1 MVLMIALVLV
11 SILAI
16 AVVPASAAI
25 TPDGAPDKAMM
36 LVANNGKSDTGVVI
50 VSMSETL
57 NAGDTVLFDVDYVD
71 SGAVLEVKVGD
82 NVLSTA
88 DGNAKTYWHYKL
100 EITADA
106 ITLTGSDDG
115 LVYTTVDSK
124 SASVTDAVLAFSLTD
139 GNDRL
144 AKQAFIDNISM
155 PSGKNYDFNYV
166 DDAAAS
172 TNGGN
177 TDAEIDLSEI
187 YASDFV
193 IIKTGYSDAYLHQE
207 EFYVNFYDIAG
218 GATIKSV
225 YVGYGKRVAIPSGY
239 ALVDATEQNKI
250 DKVETDSYIA
260 VTKTS
265 DAVLGGYYVRL
276 INGTFA
282 DGKYAGFSFGI
293 FQAGTSVNVVAD
305 SAPSGTTFN
314 AWFNGVD
321 FNDTDEA
328 QKLSK
333 VETYSFTVDK
343 NVTLSVDYNY
353 PTYDIYVNDELFTEE
368 ETGDAYTMVAPTRP
382 GYVFKGWYNDADFTD
397 LITLDT
403 SFDINMD
410 SDKSFYAKYEAIIYP
425 IVVNSG
431 YIAKIND
438 TEYTQADNKTVTD
451 AIYGDVITII
461 PFEAEEGKHFM
472 GWYAGAIQRADKTT
486 VEGYTFT
493 VNGKLTLNAKY
504 DLNPVEVTVIGG
516 IIDGYESESSD
527 EYKVTVSID
536 ETVTFI
542 PVVPEGKEFVN
553 WKIGE
558 DTVEYVNYSYK
569 VKGEVVVEAIYKDKV
584 VVPEHPETVTVT
596 VNGGTIQGATGNSKT
611 VAYDTSV
618 TVVAGEAP
626 EGKEF
631 GGWYEGTSKK
641 SSSVT
646 YTFKA
651 KKNITL
657 TAKYVDIKPDAPK
670 GGCGGFIAPTTGSNG
685 GNLGGMIMILGILVL
700 ATLAVVFARRGKNIV
715 KHASKVLGVV
725 LCLAVLCGAIV
736 VPEAV
741 ATETELDRMETL
753 YESKTYTIEHSNES
767 FIEYFPVEGF
777 KLGDKVKVS
786 MKVNINRL
794 SSYENG
800 WSTAQFINLGGEVID
815 DALPVNTWTNLVYET
830 RVISTDDGF
839 AVALAGNSN
848 GYLLMDVKNVVVTDS
863 KLTANLLG
871 GATLYMLPNDEDT
884 SDEQMN
890 SFVLVTAS
898 KKVIVM
904 DGGTF
909 KDYVY
914 LRDFLYSIT
923 DKVDAWFISHYHSDH
938 IGALAIML
946 YNRDIEIDTLY
957 YDFVDHEDF
966 YGPIAKKDMV
976 LSGTFNFDFDN
987 KQELVDIIGPY
998 SGGNSGTVLNNF
1010 LRPIYTRKYGECV
1023 GEATKDTPSALYLMF
1038 YDEVQRNLALAEDD
1052 AGRIIGNVVKT
1063 RRGDVISFDDVEFRV
1078 LNDVQS
1084 IASNYGNNA
1093 TINWRINTAGVDM
1106 LFLGDSGTEVG
1117 NILMEDVDKIFTEA
1131 DGTKTSV
1138 ADNLL
1143 GCTIVQAAHHGQ
1155 NGTSRAFYENVMG
1168 DIYIYCAPE
1177 NLFYTKSGNN
1187 GLIGSDTTQ
1196 CVKERE
1202 WQRQMNVVSK
1212 TFWMDGL
1219 VTIR

>member
-25 TPDGAPDKAMM
+25 TPNGAPDKAMM
-36 LVANNGKSDTGVVI
+36 LVANNGKADTGVVI

-57 NAGDTVLFDVDYVD
+57 NAGDTVLFDVDNVD

-139 GNDRL
+139 GNDNL

-166 DDAAAS
+166 DDATAS
-172 TNGGN
+172 NGS
-177 TDAEIDLSEI
+177 TDAQIQISAI
-187 YASDFV
+187 YGTDISVVATASSF
-193 IIKTGYSDAYLHQE
+193 AYINQE
-207 EFYVNFYDIAG
+207 AFYVNFYDIVG
-218 GATIKSV
+218 GKTILSKH
-225 YVGYGKRVAIPSGY
+225 VGYGKRVALPNGY
-239 ALVDATEQNKI
+239 ALVDETEANKI
-250 DKVETDSYIA
+250 NKVETDSYIA
-260 VTKTS
+260 VTKIA
-265 DAVLGGYYVRL
+265 DGVLGGNYVRL
-276 INGTFA
+276 INATFA
-282 DGKYAGFSFGI
+282 DGKYAGETFGI
-293 FQAGTSVNVVAD
+293 FQVGTTVNVVAD
-305 SAPSGTTFN
+305 SAPAGATFN

-353 PTYDIYVNDELFTEE
+353 PTYDIYVNDELFAEE
-368 ETGDAYTMVAPTRP
+368 ETGDVYTMVAPTRP
-382 GYVFKGWYNDADFTD
+382 GYVFKGWFNDADFTD

-461 PFEAEEGKHFM
+461 PFEAEPGKHFM

-504 DLNPVEVTVIGG
+504 ALNPVEITVIGG

-558 DTVEYVNYSYK
+558 DTEEYVNYSYK
-569 VKGEVVVEAIYKDKV
+569 VKGEVVVEAIFKDKV

-670 GGCGGFIAPTTGSNG
+670 GGCGGFIAPFGSGSNG
-685 GNLGGMIMILGILVL
+685 GNG
-700 ATLAVVFARRGKNIV
+700 
-715 KHASKVLGVV
+715 
-725 LCLAVLCGAIV
+725 
-736 VPEAV
+736 
-741 ATETELDRMETL
+741 
-753 YESKTYTIEHSNES
+753 
-767 FIEYFPVEGF
+767 
-777 KLGDKVKVS
+777 
-786 MKVNINRL
+786 
-794 SSYENG
+794 
-800 WSTAQFINLGGEVID
+800 
-815 DALPVNTWTNLVYET
+815 
-830 RVISTDDGF
+830 
-839 AVALAGNSN
+839 
-848 GYLLMDVKNVVVTDS
+848 
-863 KLTANLLG
+863 
-871 GATLYMLPNDEDT
+871 
-884 SDEQMN
+884 
-890 SFVLVTAS
+890 
-898 KKVIVM
+898 
-904 DGGTF
+904 
-909 KDYVY
+909 
-914 LRDFLYSIT
+914 
-923 DKVDAWFISHYHSDH
+923 
-938 IGALAIML
+938 
-946 YNRDIEIDTLY
+946 
-957 YDFVDHEDF
+957 
-966 YGPIAKKDMV
+966 
-976 LSGTFNFDFDN
+976 
-987 KQELVDIIGPY
+987 
-998 SGGNSGTVLNNF
+998 
-1010 LRPIYTRKYGECV
+1010 
-1023 GEATKDTPSALYLMF
+1023 
-1038 YDEVQRNLALAEDD
+1038 
-1052 AGRIIGNVVKT
+1052 
-1063 RRGDVISFDDVEFRV
+1063 
-1078 LNDVQS
+1078 
-1084 IASNYGNNA
+1084 
-1093 TINWRINTAGVDM
+1093 
-1106 LFLGDSGTEVG
+1106 
-1117 NILMEDVDKIFTEA
+1117 
-1131 DGTKTSV
+1131 
-1138 ADNLL
+1138 
-1143 GCTIVQAAHHGQ
+1143 
-1155 NGTSRAFYENVMG
+1155 
-1168 DIYIYCAPE
+1168 
-1177 NLFYTKSGNN
+1177 
-1187 GLIGSDTTQ
+1187 
-1196 CVKERE
+1196 
-1202 WQRQMNVVSK
+1202 
-1212 TFWMDGL
+1212 
-1219 VTIR
+1219 